1 MADGEHVRALI
12 EQRHDEG
19 WSYRKIANQSGGV
32 IGHTFVQKLATRPRK
47 RAPSA
52 QDLIGLARGL
62 QMPEE
67 RIFDAAAKDWTTP
80 PTLIK
85 TETDDGSVLIIAS
98 QLKELSEQDR
108 RTIQDLTDTLYR
120 RMKEEE
126 RRRAN
131 G

>member
-1 MADGEHVRALI
+1 MDGEHLRMLI
-12 EQRHDEG
+12 QQRKDEG
-19 WSYRKIANQSGGV
+19 WSYRRIAKQSGGT

-47 RAPSA
+47 RAPRTE
-52 QDLIGLARGL
+52 DLIGLAHGL

-67 RIFDAAAKDWTTP
+67 QIFDAANKDWTTAP
-80 PTLIK
+80 QLIK
-85 TETDDGSVLIIAS
+85 SEADDGSILIIAS
-98 QLKELSEQDR
+98 RYKELSEQDR

-120 RMKEEE
+120 RMKEDE

>member
-1 MADGEHVRALI
+1 MKPGGALAALI
-12 EQRHDEG
+12 ESRNDEG
-19 WSYRKIANQSGGV
+19 WSYRKMAALTDGELTHSQI
-32 IGHTFVQKLATRPRK
+32 QKWHKSPTKKPPTMEQLQA
-47 RAPSA
+47 
-52 QDLIGLARGL
+52 LARGL

-67 RIFDAAAKDWTTP
+67 QIFDAAHKDWTTAP
-80 PTLIK
+80 QLIK
-85 TETDDGSVLIIAS
+85 AEADDGSIMVIAS
-98 QLKELSEQDR
+98 RLKELSEQDR